1 MTQVASYGRDDSNP
15 HSNSEDILIFLE
27 NALIVQSDRTI
38 LLEVHFPNAEAALV
52 CDRSHSHKLRSTQ
65 RPLQRKPMSEQV
77 RYITNEQGERV
88 GVLLDLEAYNRL
100 TNPLVLDEE
109 CLIGLSRDELQAL
122 ADSML
127 APTAQNQLDDMLIRN
142 AESQLSADEVAN
154 LDRLLAQVDQLTIL
168 KTRARYTLHC
178 LETLATVA

>member
-1 MTQVASYGRDDSNP
+1 
-15 HSNSEDILIFLE
+15 
-27 NALIVQSDRTI
+27 
-38 LLEVHFPNAEAALV
+38 
-52 CDRSHSHKLRSTQ
+52 
-65 RPLQRKPMSEQV
+65 MSEQV

-100 TNPLVLDEE
+100 ANPLALDEE

-127 APTAQNQLDDMLIRN
+127 AASAQNQLNDLLVRN
-142 AESQLSADEVAN
+142 AKSQLCADEIAN
-154 LDRLLAQVDQLTIL
+154 LDRLITQVDQLTIL

-178 LETLATVA
+178 LETVATVA

>member
-1 MTQVASYGRDDSNP
+1 
-15 HSNSEDILIFLE
+15 
-27 NALIVQSDRTI
+27 
-38 LLEVHFPNAEAALV
+38 
-52 CDRSHSHKLRSTQ
+52 
-65 RPLQRKPMSEQV
+65 MSEQV

-100 TNPLVLDEE
+100 VNPLALDDE

-122 ADSML
+122 ADSKL
-127 APTAQNQLDDMLIRN
+127 APAAQNQLNDLLIQN

-178 LETLATVA
+178 LETMVTVA